1 MTVRDNFPPL
11 RERTLMLLVNLGV
24 FYAAFY
30 PATGRLLPTGGL
42 ESVWLIS
49 AFAMWF
55 LNLLSA
61 PWLLPPRDAL
71 ANAITAAIVL
81 VTLDLSVVGQF
92 RTELE
97 AIRWIAFFYCLGIA
111 GLALSALF
119 LHDRDQRAGT
129 GRFLF
134 QITGILGR
142 GEILYTAPAVISI
155 VGAFQQSFPTVAWLV
170 VLWVLFTIG
179 RPVERVASAWR
190 QWKVDT
196 ALDAHSPSVGVV
208 DRVDHPNIIR
218 IRLNSGGSW
227 KPRMLHV
234 AAMPDGDQQFAL
246 SLFAQVQGT
255 DVIGT
260 GLCIAAV
267 KEKLSLPTGHVCFL
281 HDEEKMVGLSRR

>member
-97 AIRWIAFFYCLGIA
+97 AIRWIAFF
-111 GLALSALF
+111 
-119 LHDRDQRAGT
+119 
-129 GRFLF
+129 
-134 QITGILGR
+134 
-142 GEILYTAPAVISI
+142 
-155 VGAFQQSFPTVAWLV
+155 SFPGALCVIPARPRSASRDRTIPVSDHRDSRARRDTLYCACSYQHRRSVSAKFSHGRLAGRLMGPVHDWPAGGAGSLR
-170 VLWVLFTIG
+170 LEAMEGGYCPRRPLTIG
-179 RPVERVASAWR
+179 RRRR
-190 QWKVDT
+190 Q
-196 ALDAHSPSVGVV
+196 G
-208 DRVDHPNIIR
+208 
-218 IRLNSGGSW
+218 
-227 KPRMLHV
+227 
-234 AAMPDGDQQFAL
+234 
-246 SLFAQVQGT
+246 
-255 DVIGT
+255 
-260 GLCIAAV
+260 
-267 KEKLSLPTGHVCFL
+267 
-281 HDEEKMVGLSRR
+281 